1 MTRAPLVGLVTAV
14 LLVAACALQQQRI
27 DPEEPANV
35 AGRTFLSVGVT
46 DNGVARPLVAATQV
60 RLEFRAD
67 GTLGASAGC
76 NSMGGTYQLDGV
88 RLRVEAG
95 GMTAM
100 GCDPALHEQD
110 EWLAGFLA
118 GTPAIAMAGDRIAL
132 SNGGVVIQLVDEE
145 VARPDRPLRRTA
157 WLVEGVRTRDAAWS
171 VPLGGEASI
180 SIAEDG
186 SVTVQTGCNTGHATA
201 TTDGDQL
208 RFDGLALTRRACADR
223 SVADLE
229 RAVLAVVTAPSITWS
244 VDADRLSL
252 DADGSGLDLRAG

>member
-1 MTRAPLVGLVTAV
+1 MTRAPLVGLVTMV
-14 LLVAACALQQQRI
+14 LLVAACGLQQRV

-35 AGRTFLSVGVT
+35 AGRTFLSIGVT

-67 GTLGASAGC
+67 GRLGASAGC
-76 NSMGGTYQLDGV
+76 NSMGGTYQLDGA

-118 GTPAIAMAGDRIAL
+118 GTPAIAVAGDRIAL

-145 VARPDRPLRRTA
+145 VARPDRPLRGTA

-171 VPLGGEASI
+171 VPPGGEASI

-186 SVTVQTGCNTGHATA
+186 SVIVETGCNTGHATA

-208 RFDGLALTRRACADR
+208 RFDGLALTRRACADP

-229 RAVLAVVTAPSITWS
+229 RAVLAVVTAPSVRWS
-244 VDADRLSL
+244 VDVDRLAL
-252 DADGSGLDLRAG
+252 DAGGAGLDLRAG